1 MLKFANKWRKTM
13 CFDWKKFGIIPVLAK
28 SMDTESIIFGKTALQ
43 KYVYILQNIYGLD
56 IGYDFEMYTYGPYC
70 SELHN
75 NLDLVE
81 HWGSV
86 FVGSSSDHGYI
97 IRPGNDN
104 ALIEKTTNYYQQA
117 EAVRAIESLI
127 KDFGAFSAR
136 DLELRATIIY
146 VDREYEYKK
155 TELTN
160 DLLCK
165 TVSAIKPKFS
175 LHYIQ
180 EAVDELNHKG
190 FLKMCLREAC

>member
-1 MLKFANKWRKTM
+1 M

-28 SMDTESIIFGKTALQ
+28 SMNTEEKSFGKTALQ

-86 FVGSSSDHGYI
+86 SVESSSDHGYI

-127 KDFGAFSAR
+127 KDFGSFSAR

-180 EAVDELNHKG
+180 EVIDELKSKD
-190 FLKMCLREAC
+190 FLKVCQREDGVGTH